1 MVSINTN
8 YSTTYPTGST
18 KSSTGTT
25 NSTEEPLFGDV
36 EVTGASTTDK
46 ETAELEAKLAAYQAQ
61 KQELETKLQQY
72 KQEKSQLEARN
83 AALEAKATQLETE
96 IKQVESDR
104 KSYEAQAKEQKEKYE
119 KDNITLLSV
128 IKKMNDKINET
139 TQTVAQAAQ
148 EEDKKI
154 EDATAEAF
162 KKYEAGEIT
171 EDEIPAYIAQR
182 SGNQN
187 LIDQLATAGLN
198 AVNSFSSQ
206 VKTLIAQ
213 MSQTLNYLNQNKV
226 NIETAS
232 EKINNSKAQ
241 LTVVREEQAVV
252 QDDIETV
259 DTKINSTQS
268 EINKVDKNI
277 KSVQNKLSGTTEP
290 ATEYGQNDYTEP
302 AKGQQSSNPFAG
314 AGNDLGLDLDSF
326 ISVTTTIDFRGFKAT
341 LDAMMTQ
348 NNQSV
353 ENLRERIQEERQQ
366 RNQQKNQDLAV
377 A

>member
-25 NSTEEPLFGDV
+25 NSTEETLFGDV

-104 KSYEAQAKEQKEKYE
+104 ESYEAQAKEQKEKYE

-154 EDATAEAF
+154 EDATTEAF

-171 EDEIPAYIAQR
+171 EDEIPAYIAQK

-198 AVNSFSSQ
+198 AVNSFSSSAAVLGNCPPYCSMQ
-206 VKTLIAQ
+206 ILAAFC
-213 MSQTLNYLNQNKV
+213 MF
-226 NIETAS
+226 
-232 EKINNSKAQ
+232 
-241 LTVVREEQAVV
+241 LTR
-252 QDDIETV
+252 
-259 DTKINSTQS
+259 
-268 EINKVDKNI
+268 
-277 KSVQNKLSGTTEP
+277 L
-290 ATEYGQNDYTEP
+290 
-302 AKGQQSSNPFAG
+302 
-314 AGNDLGLDLDSF
+314 
-326 ISVTTTIDFRGFKAT
+326 
-341 LDAMMTQ
+341 
-348 NNQSV
+348 
-353 ENLRERIQEERQQ
+353 
-366 RNQQKNQDLAV
+366 
-377 A
+377 

>member
-25 NSTEEPLFGDV
+25 NSTEETLFGDV

-104 KSYEAQAKEQKEKYE
+104 ESYEAQAKEQKEKYE

-154 EDATAEAF
+154 EDATTEAF

-171 EDEIPAYIAQR
+171 EDEIPAYIAQK

-198 AVNSFSSQ
+198 AVNSFSAQ
-206 VKTLIAQ
+206 VKSLIAQ
-213 MSQTLNYLNQNKV
+213 MAQTLNYLNQNKV
-226 NIETAS
+226 NIETAT
-232 EKINNSKAQ
+232 EKIDNRNAQ

-252 QDDIETV
+252 QDDIEVV

-277 KSVQNKLSGTTEP
+277 KSVQNKLSGTTEETNT
-290 ATEYGQNDYTEP
+290 ATQNDYTAP
-302 AKGQQSSNPFAG
+302 AKGQQSSNTFAG

-326 ISVTTTIDFRGFKAT
+326 ISVTTTIDFRGFKAA

-353 ENLRERIQEERQQ
+353 ENLRERIQEQRQQ
-366 RNQQKNQDLAV
+366 RNQDLAV

>member
-25 NSTEEPLFGDV
+25 NSTEETLFGDV

-83 AALEAKATQLETE
+83 AALEAKATQLESE
-96 IKQVESDR
+96 IKQVEADR
-104 KSYEAQAKEQKEKYE
+104 ESYEAQAKEQKEKYE
-119 KDNITLLSV
+119 QDNITLLSV
-128 IKKMNDKINET
+128 IKKMNEKINET

-232 EKINNSKAQ
+232 EKINNSNAQ

-268 EINKVDKNI
+268 EINKVDVNI

-290 ATEYGQNDYTEP
+290 TNTETQNGQNNYTVPE
-302 AKGQQSSNPFAG
+302 QSSNPFAG

-326 ISVTTTIDFRGFKAT
+326 ISVTTTIDFRGFKAA

-353 ENLRERIQEERQQ
+353 ENLRERIQEQRQQ
-366 RNQQKNQDLAV
+366 KNQQKNQDLAV